1 MEKKNNIEK
10 NKLEKTKLQ
19 KTKLQKTIV
28 QKTIVQKTIVQKTK
42 VQKTK
47 VQKKKLKYLFNFNTK
62 KVNVLAKY
70 INILIKRGE
79 KARVELGFFNILRTI
94 RKEKKKFLLSRY
106 LVKVINE
113 ARPVL
118 TFISKR
124 RGSKIYRV
132 PISISMRREIFQGV
146 QWIIK
151 ETCGLKKGDYTRVLL
166 NELLNISHK
175 MGVAI
180 RMKKKIT

>member
-10 NKLEKTKLQ
+10 KKLQ
-19 KTKLQKTIV
+19 PNR
-28 QKTIVQKTIVQKTK
+28 
-42 VQKTK
+42 
-47 VQKKKLKYLFNFNTK
+47 VQKKKIKYLFNFNIK

-94 RKEKKKFLLSRY
+94 RKEKKSFILARY

-151 ETCGLKKGDYTRVLL
+151 ETCGLKKGDYTSALL
-166 NELLNISHK
+166 NELLNISNK

-180 RMKKKIT
+180 RMKKKLHKFAEKNRMYITKYYLK